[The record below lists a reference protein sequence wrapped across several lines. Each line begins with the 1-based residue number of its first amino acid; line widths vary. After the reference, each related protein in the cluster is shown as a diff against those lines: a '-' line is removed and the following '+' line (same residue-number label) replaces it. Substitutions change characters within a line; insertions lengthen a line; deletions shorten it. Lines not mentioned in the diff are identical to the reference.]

1 MPWQTL
7 AFFNFNLI
15 NFYIYFNHQTH
26 VFFDLKSSRVIF
38 YHFLLSFIDTL
49 KVSHYLT
56 FLVFGKQHKVHF
68 EKHQIN
74 SHHNH

>member
-26 VFFDLKSSRVIF
+26 VFFTLKSSMFIF
-38 YHFLLSFIDTL
+38 I
-49 KVSHYLT
+49 
-56 FLVFGKQHKVHF
+56 VFYQVYRYFKSEPLFNFSRIWQAT
-68 EKHQIN
+68 
-74 SHHNH
+74 